1 MFFPVQQELGALV
14 VLPAVPCPTPG
25 CLQGRGTQLAGHS
38 VRLSVPV
45 EGKGREGKGGAERW
59 PSCPAQTGAELLQ
72 SVNSK

>member
-38 VRLSVPV
+38 VRLSVLV
-45 EGKGREGKGGAERW
+45 EGKGREGRSGALAKLPGSNGSRAVTV
-59 PSCPAQTGAELLQ
+59 C
-72 SVNSK
+72 